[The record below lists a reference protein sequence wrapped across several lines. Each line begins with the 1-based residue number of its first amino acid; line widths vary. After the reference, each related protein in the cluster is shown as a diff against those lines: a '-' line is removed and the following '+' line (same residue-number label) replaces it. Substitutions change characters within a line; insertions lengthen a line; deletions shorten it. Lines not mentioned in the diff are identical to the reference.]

1 MVNNSLKHPSNFAKF
16 HGDKVQ
22 YQYYFCSKF
31 KKKSKHE
38 KMVFTNFK
46 SIFILVRRRRKRKIR
61 RKSGNFQEQIS
72 HEPLAQ
78 SMSNS
83 VCKVRYMQSIKYVNL
98 IEIRSVVFKIRE
110 VEIGEILVRVNN
122 TRVLDTRGRNR
133 RDFGTRK

>member
-31 KKKSKHE
+31 ERNRSTRRWFSGILK
-38 KMVFTNFK
+38 
-46 SIFILVRRRRKRKIR
+46 IFLFWCEELRGRKRKIR

-98 IEIRSVVFKIRE
+98 IEIRLVVFKIRE
-110 VEIGEILVRVNN
+110 VEIGEILVRV
-122 TRVLDTRGRNR
+122 
-133 RDFGTRK
+133 